1 MDGLSSGLWLRQGG
15 VGKYEEVSRI
25 FLLWKKGGSMPYFF
39 LFLLETCKKFEVQIF
54 IIYKGVYIFIA

>member
-1 MDGLSSGLWLRQGG
+1 MGGLSSGRWLRQGG

-25 FLLWKKGGSMPYFF
+25 FLLWEKAGSKAFF